1 MVAPMPVLYRLA
13 ALKRSNGNPM
23 REVAI
28 IGIGQTPIGEQW
40 ELSLRQLAVQALKAA
55 VADAGIEK
63 PDALYVGNM
72 LASRLNDQAQLGALV
87 ADYAGWRGIEA
98 ATVEAAC
105 ASGGAAMM
113 AAVRA
118 VRSGDVDIAAVCGVE
133 KMTEA
138 TGAEVTS
145 GLATAADADYEVA
158 HGVTFVAL
166 NALLMQRY
174 MYEYNIPHD
183 DFGAFSLNAHRNA
196 VNNPN
201 AMFQKAISE
210 KVYRNAPMISSPV
223 NLYDSSPICDGAAA
237 VIVAPLEMA
246 KDLPNVT
253 PVRVNASVSATDC
266 LNLDDRHDL
275 LALEAAALSAQ
286 RAYAAAQVTP
296 HDIDVFEVHDAFS
309 IMSALS
315 LEASGFVA
323 RGKATQFANDGHIQI
338 GGKLPISTMGGLK
351 ARGHPVGATGVYEL
365 VDLATQLRG
374 QAGPNQVQGAAVG
387 MTQNIGGTG
396 ATVVTHILS
405 VE

>member
-1 MVAPMPVLYRLA
+1 
-13 ALKRSNGNPM
+13 M
-23 REVAI
+23 REVCI

-40 ELSLRQLAVQALKAA
+40 ELSLRQMAVQALKAA
-55 VADAGIEK
+55 VDDAGIDR
-63 PDALYVGNM
+63 PDALFVGNM
-72 LASRLNDQAQLGALV
+72 LAPRLNDQAHLGALI

-113 AAVRA
+113 AGIRA
-118 VRSGDVDIAAVCGVE
+118 IASGMANIVAVCGVE

-138 TGAEVTS
+138 TGTEVTS

-166 NALLMQRY
+166 NALIMQRY
-174 MYEYNIPHD
+174 MYEHNVPHD
-183 DFGAFSLNAHRNA
+183 DFGIFSLNAHQNA
-196 VNNPN
+196 VSNPN
-201 AMFQKAISE
+201 AMFRRAITAE
-210 KVYRNAPMISSPV
+210 TYQRAPLIASPI

-237 VIVAPLEMA
+237 LILAPLDMAREMG
-246 KDLPNVT
+246 VT
-253 PVRVNASVSATDC
+253 PVKVLASTSATDS
-266 LNLDDRHDL
+266 LNLDDRRDML
-275 LALEAAALSAQ
+275 GLEAARLSAQ
-286 RAYAAAQVTP
+286 RAYAMANRAP
-296 HDIDVFEVHDAFS
+296 ADIDVFEVHDAFS
-309 IMSALS
+309 IMAALS
-315 LEASGFVA
+315 LEAAGFA
-323 RGKATQFANDGHIQI
+323 ERGQGVRFAQDEGISLN
-338 GGKLPISTMGGLK
+338 GKLPISTMGGLK

-374 QAGPNQVQGAAVG
+374 QAGDNQVKDATQG

>member
-1 MVAPMPVLYRLA
+1 
-13 ALKRSNGNPM
+13 M

-40 ELSLRQLAVQALKAA
+40 DVSLRQMAVQALQAA
-55 VADAGIEK
+55 MADAGLEK
-63 PDALYVGNM
+63 PDALYMGNM
-72 LASRLNDQAQLGALV
+72 LAPRIADQAQLGALV

-113 AAVRA
+113 AGVRA
-118 VRSGDVDIAAVCGVE
+118 VASGMSDVVAVCGVE

-138 TGAEVTS
+138 TGSEVTS

-183 DFGAFSLNAHRNA
+183 DFGVFSLNAHQNA
-196 VNNPN
+196 VSNPN
-201 AMFQKAISE
+201 AMFRRAITPEIYS
-210 KVYRNAPMISSPV
+210 RAPMIAPPI
-223 NLYDSSPICDGAAA
+223 NLFDSSPICDGSAA
-237 VIVAPLEMA
+237 VILAPLAMA
-246 KDLPNVT
+246 QSMLGVT
-253 PVRVNASVSATDC
+253 PVRVLASTSATDS

-275 LALEAAALSAQ
+275 LHLEASQLSAQ
-286 RAYAAAQVTP
+286 KAYQMAHVTTA
-296 HDIDVFEVHDAFS
+296 DIDVFEVHDAFS
-309 IMSALS
+309 IIAALS
-315 LEASGFVA
+315 LEASGFVE
-323 RGKATQFANDGHIQI
+323 RGRATQFARDEGISPD
-338 GGKLPISTMGGLK
+338 GKLPISTMGGLK

-374 QAGPNQVQGAAVG
+374 QAGDNQVLNATVG

-396 ATVVTHILS
+396 ATVVTHILT